1 MKDKVL
7 VFYANML
14 YGDYE
19 HHRSNV
25 FMGLSGLPDG
35 AYIRL
40 PPDNY
45 WSTKHMWF
53 RSDFTPVLDSDVPK
67 ELLVLCLLLT

>member
-7 VFYANML
+7 VFYANMF
-14 YGDYE
+14 YGDY
-19 HHRSNV
+19 HHYRLAP
-25 FMGLSGLPDG
+25 FRELTDLPDG
-35 AYIRL
+35 SYIRL
-40 PPDNY
+40 PPL
-45 WSTKHMWF
+45 WIGGKVTWF